1 MPRTRTTGSNDQGQP
16 SHRGSRGGHG
26 EATECADG
34 GNEPGAGRIR
44 PERLLS
50 VPATEIAREHLGR
63 PLPNAVLLGAF
74 AAFTGVVSLESV
86 DVTIRRRF
94 DGPIGD
100 RNAAG
105 AGAAYRYVRKKMEA
119 SIHA

>member
-1 MPRTRTTGSNDQGQP
+1 MINSVKAP
-16 SHRGSRGGHG
+16 
-26 EATECADG
+26 EALGLADL
-34 GNEPGAGRIR
+34 AGRIR

-50 VPATEIAREHLGR
+50 IPATEIAREHLGR

-86 DVTIRRRF
+86 KVAIRRRF

-105 AGAAYRYVRKKMEA
+105 AAAAHRYVRERMGA
-119 SIHA
+119 SVRA